1 MEILGIIFAAIGAVG
16 VLGALTYVSI
26 LAGVLINGMIVVM
39 AGPLIDAYLRKKG
52 EPVYEPGSA
61 K

>member
-26 LAGVLINGMIVVM
+26 LAGILINGMIVVM